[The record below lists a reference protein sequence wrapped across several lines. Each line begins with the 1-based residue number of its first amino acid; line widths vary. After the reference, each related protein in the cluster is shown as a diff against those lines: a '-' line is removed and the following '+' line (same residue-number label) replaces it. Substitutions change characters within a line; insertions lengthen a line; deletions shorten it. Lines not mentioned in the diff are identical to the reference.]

1 MKDPRL
7 AHAEALVARFSVNGV
22 LPSDFFDVVRSIES
36 WDEWCAAWSKRARV
50 HEDLGRAALDAG
62 HSQSAGEHLGR
73 AAVYYHFAKYLF
85 VQDMAQLRAAHKK
98 AVECHSL
105 ALPHLDP
112 PGERVLIPYEGTR
125 LAAVLRRPP
134 GVARPPVVLMTMGLD
149 STKEELDTFEL
160 NFLTRG
166 MAVLAFDGPGQGEA
180 EYDLPIRA
188 DYEAVVGRVIDWV
201 RTRNDLDGDRLGIWG
216 ISLGGYYVPRTLAFE
231 KRITAGIAVCGPYDW
246 AALWGQLPE
255 LTRAAYIQRSHS
267 KTEAEAKEK
276 ARGLSLKGI
285 GSRIECPIY
294 IVAGGLDR
302 LCPPE
307 DAKRLADEVR
317 GPVEYLVIEDGNHV
331 AHNRPYRYRPQTADW
346 MAKQLGVR

>member
-22 LPSDFFDVVRSIES
+22 LVSDFFDVVRSIDS
-36 WDEWCAAWSKRARV
+36 WDEWCSAWSKRAKV
-50 HEDLGRAALDAG
+50 HEDLGRTALDAG
-62 HSQSAGEHLGR
+62 QSQSAGEHLSR

-85 VQDMAQLRAAHKK
+85 VQDMAQLRSAHKS

-125 LAAVLRRPP
+125 LAAVLRRPA
-134 GVARPPVVLMTMGLD
+134 GIMRPPVVLMTMGLD

-160 NFLTRG
+160 NFLARG

-188 DYEAVVGRVIDWV
+188 DYEAVVGPVIDWV
-201 RTRNDLDGDRLGIWG
+201 KGRNDLDGNRIGIWG

-231 KRITAGIAVCGPYDW
+231 KRIMAGIAVCGPYDW
-246 AALWGQLPE
+246 AALWDQLPE
-255 LTRAAYIQRSHS
+255 LTRAAYVQRSHS
-267 KTEAEAKEK
+267 RSEAEAKEK

-285 GSRIECPIY
+285 GQRIECPIY

-307 DAKRLADEVR
+307 DAKRLAGEVR
-317 GPVEYLVIEDGNHV
+317 GPVEYLLIEDGNHV

-346 MAKQLGVR
+346 MAKQLGVK